1 MNIQLPEAKE
11 VYQEYVRLSE
21 GEVLK
26 EKDERTFLSI
36 WNSLTDLEKKI
47 LYLHNVKGLSYEEV
61 AKEVLP

>member
-26 EKDERTFLSI
+26 EKDEQTFLSI
-36 WNSLTDLEKKI
+36 WNSLTDLEKKFCI
-47 LYLHNVKGLSYEEV
+47 FIM
-61 AKEVLP
+61 